1 MASGV
6 KVADE
11 VKQIFNAMKVVKTED
26 DEKER
31 IRIVLLHIDTEIKV
45 EKIYRQKDLEDQDD
59 VFKFLK
65 TLLLCDQCRYVLYD
79 CHFEIK
85 ENIQK
90 EELVFMMW
98 APDSAKMKG
107 RMQYASSKSAIQ
119 KIVEGV
125 KHTMEVHG
133 IDDMD
138 KDCFTDRL
146 KHKVLKLEG
155 HCATGH

>member
-11 VKQIFNAMKVVKTED
+11 VKQIFEEMKVVKTD
-26 DEKER
+26 DDQKER

-45 EKIYRQKDLEDQDD
+45 KKIYRQIDLENQDD

-107 RMQYASSKSAIQ
+107 RMQYASSKGAIQ
-119 KIVEGV
+119 RVIQGV
-125 KHTMEVHG
+125 KHNIEVND

-138 KDCFTDRL
+138 KDCFADRL

-155 HCATGH
+155 HCVTG